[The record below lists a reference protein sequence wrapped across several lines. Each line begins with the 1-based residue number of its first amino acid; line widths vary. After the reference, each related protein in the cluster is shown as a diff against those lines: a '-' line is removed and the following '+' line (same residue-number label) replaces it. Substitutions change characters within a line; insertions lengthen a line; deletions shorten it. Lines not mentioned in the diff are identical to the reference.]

1 MVGTTWF
8 KQSLPSSMHAVLER
22 KFIVFGG
29 TGVHLHDISTDT
41 TSIHKNTH
49 VHVRARISILSNS
62 SFSYIVSLKVTKES
76 QQSTPL

>member
-1 MVGTTWF
+1 MR
-8 KQSLPSSMHAVLER
+8 AVLKR

-29 TGVHLHDISTDT
+29 TGVHLHDIRTNT

-49 VHVRARISILSNS
+49 VHVCAWTSILSNS